1 MSPFQFW
8 FQPVEDVC
16 CSIIFQHIKKTQM
29 LPLFQ
34 KHILKYGAQ
43 ICVLNPLNGYQN
55 SKAFKFIYRFIRR

>member
-16 CSIIFQHIKKTQM
+16 CSIIFEHIKKKKKKQM
-29 LPLFQ
+29 LALFQ

-43 ICVLNPLNGYQN
+43 ICVLNGYQKP
-55 SKAFKFIYRFIRR
+55 SSLYTGS